1 MPQAV
6 SFSGAGGRTGT
17 YLSDAT
23 SSVGL
28 RAKLDRYEKQLS
40 DCVNCASAKTP
51 EGKADIVAISAKID
65 EVKRTIAGTS
75 NDAGSAAPANE
86 NQAVAVASSMSP
98 LGNRIDTYA

>member
-17 YLSDAT
+17 YVPDAT

-51 EGKADIVAISAKID
+51 EGKADIAAISAKID

-75 NDAGSAAPANE
+75 NGEGRAAPGSDA
-86 NQAVAVASSMSP
+86 QVVVAPSSMSP

>member
-17 YLSDAT
+17 YPPDAT

-51 EGKADIVAISAKID
+51 EGKADIAAISAKID
-65 EVKRTIAGTS
+65 EVKRAIAGTS
-75 NDAGSAAPANE
+75 NGTGRAAPGNDV
-86 NQAVAVASSMSP
+86 QAAAVASSTSP

>member
-6 SFSGAGGRTGT
+6 SFSGASGRTGA
-17 YLSDAT
+17 YIPDAA

-51 EGKADIVAISAKID
+51 EGKADIAAISAKID
-65 EVKRTIAGTS
+65 EVKRAIAGTS
-75 NDAGSAAPANE
+75 NDAGRAAPTNE

>member
-17 YLSDAT
+17 YVPDAT

-51 EGKADIVAISAKID
+51 EGKADIAAISAKID

-75 NDAGSAAPANE
+75 NDGGHAAPTNE
-86 NQAVAVASSMSP
+86 DQAVAAASSMSP

>member
-6 SFSGAGGRTGT
+6 SFSGAGRTGT
-17 YLSDAT
+17 YLPDAT

-40 DCVNCASAKTP
+40 DCMNCASAKTP
-51 EGKADIVAISAKID
+51 EGKADIAAISAKID
-65 EVKRTIAGTS
+65 EVKRAIAGTS
-75 NDAGSAAPANE
+75 NGAGRAAPSSDD
-86 NQAVAVASSMSP
+86 QAAVVASSMSP

>member
-6 SFSGAGGRTGT
+6 SFSGAGRTGT
-17 YLSDAT
+17 YQPDAT

-51 EGKADIVAISAKID
+51 EGKADIAAISAKID

-75 NDAGSAAPANE
+75 NGEGQAAPRNE
-86 NQAVAVASSMSP
+86 DQPVAVASSISP
-98 LGNRIDTYA
+98 LGSRIDTYA

>member
-6 SFSGAGGRTGT
+6 SFSGANGRTGT
-17 YLSDAT
+17 YVPDAT

-51 EGKADIVAISAKID
+51 EGKADIAAISAKID

-75 NDAGSAAPANE
+75 NGEGRAASRNE
-86 NQAVAVASSMSP
+86 DQAVAVASSMSP
-98 LGNRIDTYA
+98 LGNCIDTYA

>member
-6 SFSGAGGRTGT
+6 SFSGAGSRTGT
-17 YLSDAT
+17 YVPDAT

-51 EGKADIVAISAKID
+51 EGKDDIAAISAKID

-75 NDAGSAAPANE
+75 NGEGRAASRNE
-86 NQAVAVASSMSP
+86 DQSMAAAASMSP

>member
-6 SFSGAGGRTGT
+6 SFSGASGRAGT
-17 YLSDAT
+17 NVPDAT

-51 EGKADIVAISAKID
+51 EGKADIAAISAKID

-75 NDAGSAAPANE
+75 NDEGRAAPGNDD
-86 NQAVAVASSMSP
+86 QPAVVASSTSP
-98 LGNRIDTYA
+98 LGSRIDTYA